1 MKIVQIPS
9 ETVFNVSCLSGGK
22 NSEFIAEIAFLNIH
36 FGNTLKTSQWYSIF
50 LGHSVCGFSAEVRC
64 CITKLQ
70 KKTYKERES
79 TEMAGNKELTK
90 YVV

>member
-9 ETVFNVSCLSGGK
+9 ETVFNVSCLSSGK

-70 KKTYKERES
+70 KNLQRKRVYK
-79 TEMAGNKELTK
+79 
-90 YVV
+90 